1 MRKRHQAVLF
11 LVALPSLCFGSNV
24 ESPQLTKGFGTL
36 TAPVGA
42 VTVLTFR
49 AFNPNQGFALTN
61 VSFSDPLPAGM
72 SVANPPGVT
81 SSCLSAVTAAAGAT
95 NISVLI
101 GTLGGGVTCTI
112 TVNVV
117 SATPGVKVNTTST
130 ITANNTAPGAAAAA
144 TITITDPAPFLVS
157 YFPNLNVADS
167 VINLTNPGSD
177 GAGLA
182 AGTTAATTGAICA
195 NVYAFSPDEQM
206 VSCCSCPVTPNG
218 LVSLSVQRDLISNT
232 LTPAVPTSIVVKL
245 VASPPVA
252 GSCQGSAAAL
262 ATFSRSITAW
272 GTKVHAGATP
282 GTLATTE
289 VPFSGGQLSP
299 GEADRLRQ
307 LCNFIGSNGSG
318 FGVCRSCRLGGL
330 GAGRL

>member
-1 MRKRHQAVLF
+1 MSRLQFALLF
-11 LVALPSLCFGSNV
+11 VAALPSLCFGGALF
-24 ESPQLTKGFGTL
+24 SPQLDKNFSAP
-36 TAPVGA
+36 TAPVGV
-42 VTVLTFR
+42 VTVLTFN
-49 AFNPNQGFALTN
+49 AVNPNGMASLTN
-61 VSFSDPLPAGM
+61 VSFNDPLPPGM
-72 SVANPPGVT
+72 AVANPSGIT
-81 SSCLSAVTAAAGAT
+81 STCISAVTALPAAT
-95 NISVLI
+95 NISVTI
-101 GTLGGGVTCTI
+101 GNLAGGATCTI

-117 SATPGVKVNTTST
+117 SITPGLKQNVTSP
-130 ITANNTAPGAAAAA
+130 ITAANAAPGPAA
-144 TITITDPAPFLVS
+144 TANITITEPAAFLVS

-167 VINLTNPGSD
+167 VINVTNPGSD

-245 VASPPVA
+245 VATPPVA

-289 VPFSGGQLSP
+289 VPFSWGQLSL